1 MKTHSCT
8 QESEFFFQIQLAYLF
23 TWQMKLCARVDSF
36 FFMFWSRRQENVFG
50 RIDFMGF
57 GEFESADLCIN
68 TG

>member
-36 FFMFWSRRQENVFG
+36 FLCFGVDVKKMFS
-50 RIDFMGF
+50 
-57 GEFESADLCIN
+57 GELILWDLVNLSQQICA
-68 TG
+68 